1 VRPSYGSLLIPL
13 YEEDGLRLGELARRA
28 RLSKQT
34 LTTMARA
41 AEQDG
46 LVRRRPDP
54 ADARATLVFLTD
66 RARELQPVAERV
78 VADLEAAAPAGDR
91 EALLEALRQIADLG
105 SHYEPAARSTTS

>member
-1 VRPSYGSLLIPL
+1 LLIPL

-46 LVRRRPDP
+46 LIMRKVDP
-54 ADARATLVFLTD
+54 SDARATLVFLTE
-66 RARELQPVAERV
+66 RARELQPVAERAL
-78 VADLEAAAPAGDR
+78 ADLEAAVPAPDR
-91 EALLEALRQIADLG
+91 EALLASLRQIADLG
-105 SHYEPAARSTTS
+105 SQNDSAARSITS

>member
-1 VRPSYGSLLIPL
+1 MLIPL

-46 LVRRRPDP
+46 LIMRKVDP
-54 ADARATLVFLTD
+54 SDARATLVFLTE
-66 RARELQPVAERV
+66 RARELQPVAERAL
-78 VADLEAAAPAGDR
+78 ADLEAAVPAPDR
-91 EALLEALRQIADLG
+91 EALLASLRQIADLG
-105 SHYEPAARSTTS
+105 SQNDSAARSITS

>member
-1 VRPSYGSLLIPL
+1 LLIPL

-46 LVRRRPDP
+46 LIMRKVDP
-54 ADARATLVFLTD
+54 SDARATLAFLTE
-66 RARELQPVAERV
+66 RARELQPVAERAL
-78 VADLEAAAPAGDR
+78 ADLEAAVPAPDR
-91 EALLEALRQIADLG
+91 EALLASLRQIADLG
-105 SHYEPAARSTTS
+105 SQNDSAARSITS